1 MMRRFA
7 ARPVGKDFS
16 WWKRSGES
24 QIWSVPRDKLETPC
38 VVSYFLTGCQGRGD
52 SPSLRPLRNPLRSVQ
67 IAHFVE
73 DFSGARR
80 LRRLTSPTAFG
91 AFRLVAHRSG
101 VHAALLLL
109 RLRRVASSA
118 SNQGPRPA
126 AWITAFF
133 PGSKASTTC
142 G

>member
-1 MMRRFA
+1 MRVAWRILPRPGAQRTDAPYLTRRF
-7 ARPVGKDFS
+7 V
-16 WWKRSGES
+16 
-24 QIWSVPRDKLETPC
+24 
-38 VVSYFLTGCQGRGD
+38 FLCTA
-52 SPSLRPLRNPLRSVQ
+52 PVQ

-80 LRRLTSPTAFG
+80 LRRLTSPTACG
-91 AFRLVAHRSG
+91 AFRLVACWFVAHRSG
-101 VHAALLLL
+101 VNAALLLL